1 MEPLREQ
8 LLMTLSFLEPMS
20 IEMIFIDLDKEFTL
34 DNPDITMD
42 LVLKELRA
50 LQLEKKLR
58 QFKKEG
64 QMFWI
69 KPNTRK
75 QTLWSLLLKL
85 ISR

>member
-64 QMFWI
+64 QIFWI